1 MKRILNVCV
10 SAALLSGFALINEA
24 AAASKFPAKPVSLY
38 VGFAAGGSTDT
49 IARGLVDAA
58 GEALGGKVLVVNK
71 PGAGGAVA
79 AALVAK
85 AKGDGYTL
93 QISPDTPLTR
103 APHLR
108 KLAFDPMK
116 DFTFISR
123 VAVWKNGYVVL
134 QDSKFKTWKDVV
146 QWSKDHPGQL
156 KVGVPGPGTTPDI
169 LMAVVAKREGIT
181 YRSTPFKGD
190 SPNMAALLGGHIDV
204 AGSGLGAWS
213 KYVKAKKMRLLMVE
227 DGVTGFPDAPD
238 YKALGYDISSPT
250 AAIIFGPK
258 GMPDEIVN
266 KLGEAFAAAAK
277 SATFK
282 TVAEAMEL
290 SEVSNPLYGKDLDK
304 YVRENF
310 DLYKKYVDEGGL
322 AKKKKK

>member
-1 MKRILNVCV
+1 MKRILNVLL
-10 SAALLSGFALINEA
+10 SATLLSGFGLISEA
-24 AAASKFPAKPVSLY
+24 FAASKFPVKPISLY
-38 VGFAAGGSTDT
+38 VGFAPGGSTDT

-58 GEALGGKVLVVNK
+58 GEELGGKVLVVNK

-134 QDSKFKTWKDVV
+134 EDSQFKTWKDVV
-146 QWSKDHPGQL
+146 QWAKANPGQL
-156 KVGVPGPGTTPDI
+156 KVGTPGAGTTPDI
-169 LMAVVAKREGIT
+169 LMAVIAKRDGFT

-190 SPNMAALLGGHIDV
+190 SPNMAALLGGHITV

-213 KYVKAKKMRLLMVE
+213 KYVKAKKMRLIMVE
-227 DGVTGFPDAPD
+227 DGVTGFADAPD
-238 YKALGYDISSPT
+238 YKSLGYDVSSPT

-258 GMPDEIVN
+258 GIPTEIVN

-277 SATFK
+277 SAAFK
-282 TVAEAMEL
+282 TVSDAMEL
-290 SEVSNPLYGKDLDK
+290 SEVNNPLYGKALDK
-304 YVRENF
+304 YVRKNYN
-310 DLYKKYVDEGGL
+310 LYKKYVDEGGL
-322 AKKKKK
+322 AKKKK

>member
-1 MKRILNVCV
+1 MKRILNVFM
-10 SAALLSGFALINEA
+10 SATLLSGFGLIGDA
-24 AAASKFPAKPVSLY
+24 SAASKFPVKPVSLY

-58 GEALGGKVLVVNK
+58 GKALGGKVIVVNK
-71 PGAGGAVA
+71 PGPGGAVA

-108 KLAFDPMK
+108 KLAFNPMK

-134 QDSKFKTWKDVV
+134 EDSKFKTWKDVV
-146 QWSKDHPGQL
+146 QWAKANPGQL
-156 KVGVPGPGTTPDI
+156 KVGTPGAGTTPDI
-169 LMAVVAKREGIT
+169 LMAVVAKREGFT
-181 YRSTPFKGD
+181 YRSSPFKGD

-213 KYVKAKKMRLLMVE
+213 KYVKAKKMRLLMAE
-227 DGVTGFPDAPD
+227 DGITGFPDAPD
-238 YKALGYDISSPT
+238 YKTLGYDVASPT

-258 GMPDEIVN
+258 GIPTEIVD

-277 SATFK
+277 SSTFN

-290 SEVSNPLYGKDLDK
+290 SEVNNPLYGKALDA
-304 YVRENF
+304 YVRKNY
-310 DLYKKYVDEGGL
+310 DLYKKYVEEGGL
-322 AKKKKK
+322 AKKKK